1 MRAVLWRVCLLLA
14 VCLGLVSAST
24 DPSRK
29 QRLAAL
35 PADERVWLTEFVA
48 PIILPYEENVF
59 LELTEPYQ
67 FEAFKKTFWERRE
80 RQGLAFPL
88 GPGYQTRYAE
98 LRRLADDQ
106 YDGWREDA
114 GRMVLARGE
123 PESIQKF
130 DHCNTT
136 SGSNTFRDL
145 EVWTYSQSGSGLGR
159 TRYMFYRRNPSLPR
173 KLWTLGVSD
182 SDVLGPGSCRRTLD
196 ELHKDC
202 PPYPLHDPCAGANC
216 QEACEVWTIYSEIR
230 DRQGSRTGAEKE
242 YAQLLKPDEIS
253 TEGLEA
259 ERKKWAESSD
269 AKAKTLTVAS
279 SSPRPAPEPTPT
291 PEPRRL
297 LSRDE
302 MRDRIIELEPKYR
315 RFLDFAG
322 PLLTEVELS
331 NFLQL
336 TSQEKD
342 RFIRG
347 FWKKRE

>member
-1 MRAVLWRVCLLLA
+1 MRAMTRRVCLLLPVFLA
-14 VCLGLVSAST
+14 LVSASA
-24 DPSRK
+24 DQSRK
-29 QRLAAL
+29 QKLAAL
-35 PADERVWLTEFVA
+35 PGDERVWLTEAVA
-48 PIILPYEENVF
+48 PIILPDEEKVF
-59 LELTEPYQ
+59 LDLTEPYQ
-67 FEAFKKTFWERRE
+67 FEAFKKSFWERRE
-80 RQGLAFPL
+80 RQGLRFPL

-123 PESIQKF
+123 PGSIRKF
-130 DHCNTT
+130 DGCNVTN
-136 SGSNTFRDL
+136 GSNTFRDL
-145 EVWTYSQSGSGLGR
+145 EIWTYNESGSGLGG
-159 TRYMFYRRNPSLPR
+159 THYMFYRRNPSLPR
-173 KLWTLGVSD
+173 KLWTLGVPD
-182 SDVLGPGSCRRTLD
+182 SDVLGPGSCRKTLD
-196 ELHKDC
+196 ELRNDC

-216 QEACEVWTIYSEIR
+216 QEACQVWTIYSEIR
-230 DRQGSRTGAEKE
+230 DRQRSRTGAEKE

-259 ERKKWAESSD
+259 ERKKWAGSSD

-279 SSPRPAPEPTPT
+279 SSPRPAPGPTST

-331 NFLQL
+331 DFLQL
-336 TSQEKD
+336 TAAEKD
-342 RFIRG
+342 RFIGG